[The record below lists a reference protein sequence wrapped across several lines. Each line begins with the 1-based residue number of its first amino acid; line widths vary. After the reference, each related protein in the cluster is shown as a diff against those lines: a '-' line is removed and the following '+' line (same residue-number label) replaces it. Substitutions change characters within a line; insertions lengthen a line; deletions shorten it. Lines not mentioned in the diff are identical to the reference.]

1 VVLDHQNPH
10 LAALPV
16 PPPRPSIPQER
27 IQRGNSVC
35 SGRATGA
42 AVDSRRTRWAIRR
55 FVVNDPELISH
66 VKRHPL
72 LWYFLLA
79 FGLTWMCHTLVLGI
93 LRLPFDGG
101 AAGLGSFAGPTLAAF
116 AVTALAEGKQ
126 GILDLLR
133 RYVRW
138 RVSPVWYLVALL
150 GIPALFLLGV
160 LVQQPAAIG
169 SFRAPTLAV
178 VLSSLAIYL
187 HILVLGGP
195 LGEEP
200 GWRGF
205 ALPRLQRR
213 FGPLRGTLWLG
224 VLHGVWHLPLYLYV
238 PGYNRAEPGL
248 LGAASSFGTFL
259 IGAIA
264 LSVVFTWMFN
274 NTRGSLL
281 PAILLHASINTAGM
295 FMQLFPGISPAQP
308 DLVRPVALVAV
319 ALVIVAAT
327 RTRLGYAGPA
337 AHPEP
342 ANCAIR
348 SGSDRRRPG
357 TCG

>member
-1 VVLDHQNPH
+1 M
-10 LAALPV
+10 
-16 PPPRPSIPQER
+16 
-27 IQRGNSVC
+27 
-35 SGRATGA
+35 
-42 AVDSRRTRWAIRR
+42 
-55 FVVNDPELISH
+55 NDPELISH

-138 RVSPVWYLVALL
+138 RVSPLWYLVALL

-248 LGAASSFGTFL
+248 LGTATSFGTFL
-259 IGAIA
+259 VGAIA
-264 LSVVFTWMFN
+264 LSVVFTWVFN

-281 PAILLHASINTAGM
+281 PVILLHASINTAGM
-295 FMQLFPGISPAQP
+295 FMQLFPEISPAHP

-327 RTRLGYAGPA
+327 RTRLGYAGTA

-342 ANCAIR
+342 ASCAIR
-348 SGSDRRRPG
+348 SGSDHRRPG